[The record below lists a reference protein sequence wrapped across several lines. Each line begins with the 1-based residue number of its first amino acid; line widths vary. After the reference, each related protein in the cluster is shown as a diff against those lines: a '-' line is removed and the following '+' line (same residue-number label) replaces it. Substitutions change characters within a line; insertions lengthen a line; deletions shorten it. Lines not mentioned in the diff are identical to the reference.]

1 MKIKIYYATMLALV
15 ILLLNACRKENQ
27 PVKPPPSPYFSA
39 ALQDNAAAFSNT
51 KTITYINIKA
61 GTNGWYL
68 TQMPANTWCVP
79 DKNFGAGDYSLRVTV
94 NANTTGTDRTTQ
106 IALTS
111 TNKSLPPVTVS
122 LTQSK

>member
-1 MKIKIYYATMLALV
+1 MKIKIYHASIFVLV
-15 ILLLNACRKENQ
+15 ILLFNACRKENQ
-27 PVKPPPSPYFSA
+27 PVKPIPSTYFSA
-39 ALQDNAAAFSNT
+39 ALQDNPAAFSNT
-51 KTITYINIKA
+51 KTITYININA

-68 TQMPANTWCVP
+68 TQTPVNTWCVP
-79 DKNFGAGDYSLRVTV
+79 DKNFGAGDYSLRVTI

-106 IALTS
+106 LVLTS

>member
-1 MKIKIYYATMLALV
+1 MKIKIYYASIFALV
-15 ILLLNACRKENQ
+15 ILLFNACRKENQ
-27 PVKPPPSPYFSA
+27 PVKPIPSTYFSA
-39 ALQDNAAAFSNT
+39 TLQDNPAVFSNT

-68 TQMPANTWCVP
+68 TQTPGNTWCVP
-79 DKNFGAGDYSLRVTV
+79 DKNFGAGDFSLRVTI
-94 NANTTGTDRTTQ
+94 NANATGADRTTQ

-111 TNKSLPPVTVS
+111 TNKNLPAVTLS